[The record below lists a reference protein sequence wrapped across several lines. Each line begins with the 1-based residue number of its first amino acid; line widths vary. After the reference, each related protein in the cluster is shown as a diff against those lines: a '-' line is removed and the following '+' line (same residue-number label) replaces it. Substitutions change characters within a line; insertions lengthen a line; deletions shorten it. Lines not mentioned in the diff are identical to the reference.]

1 MFKLC
6 STLLAFALAVATA
19 PGLASAQ
26 TFDGGV
32 KGGLTFTDI
41 PKLAEDLEDAGADQ
55 VEWRT
60 GRALGGFIAIGLTD
74 SLAFQPELLWTQ
86 KGLKGREPLLD
97 SELKVEFDYLQLPV
111 LVRLGPSNGQGIHVL
126 AGPSFNFL
134 TRARAIEEG
143 TFGEDEDIKDET
155 EEMDIGLVVGLGYYG
170 RLLLVEARFEEGL
183 RNVPKFPED
192 DENYRH
198 RAFMILGGIRFGR

>member
-1 MFKLC
+1 MFKIC
-6 STLLAFALAVATA
+6 STLLAIAVALSA
-19 PGLASAQ
+19 SSRLASAQ

-41 PKLAEDLEDAGADQ
+41 PRLAADLEDAGADD
-55 VEWRT
+55 VEWRI

-97 SELKVEFDYLQLPV
+97 TDLKVEFDYVEIPV

-155 EEMDIGLVVGLGYYG
+155 ESVDVGLVVGLGYYG
-170 RLLLVEARFEEGL
+170 RLLLIEGRFEEGL
-183 RNVPKFPED
+183 RNVPKFPES
-192 DENYRH
+192 DEKYRN
-198 RAFMILGGIRFGR
+198 RAFMILAGLRFGR

>member
-1 MFKLC
+1 MFTLC
-6 STLLAFALAVATA
+6 STLLAIALALAA
-19 PGLASAQ
+19 SSQPASAQ

-32 KGGLTFTDI
+32 KGGFTFADI
-41 PKLAEDLEDAGADQ
+41 PRLAADLEDAGADE
-55 VEWRT
+55 VEWRI

-74 SLAFQPELLWTQ
+74 TLAFQPELLWAQ

-97 SELKVEFDYLQLPV
+97 TDLKVEFDYLQVPV

-126 AGPSFNFL
+126 AGPSFNVL

-143 TFGEDEDIKDET
+143 AFGEDEDIKDET
-155 EEMDIGLVVGLGYYG
+155 ESMDVGLVVGLGYYG

-183 RNVPKFPED
+183 RNVPKFPEA
-192 DENYRH
+192 DEDYRH